1 MLLLILNAKRKKKT
15 NNKTKQGIKQLG
27 LPSTFPLPD
36 FLINWSLQHSVK
48 HPSLESCNDF
58 SLEEATKMKYFDK

>member
-1 MLLLILNAKRKKKT
+1 MLLLILNAKRKE
-15 NNKTKQGIKQLG
+15 NKTKQGIKQLG
-27 LPSTFPLPD
+27 LPSTFSLPD

-48 HPSLESCNDF
+48 YPSLESCNDF